1 MQEGCGRIGRNRQ
14 CGDYVCPGSDA
25 EGDWRIMVKVYEQ
38 IEAKSANFIL
48 KMMIDSNINCIFA
61 AFKQDV

>member
-1 MQEGCGRIGRNRQ
+1 
-14 CGDYVCPGSDA
+14 
-25 EGDWRIMVKVYEQ
+25 MVKGYEQ

-61 AFKQDV
+61 AFKQDI